1 MARLG
6 TSMLAWSWMTIL
18 GFSSTAVF
26 AQAAPEDDSGLRQNC
41 VGDYFRFCSS
51 YMPGSTEIRRCFAAN
66 TDKLTAECRNAIRAF
81 DRRNGNR
88 S

>member
-1 MARLG
+1 MTWLR
-6 TSMLAWSWMTIL
+6 TSMAAFSWLTIL
-18 GFSSTAVF
+18 GLASTAAF

-51 YMPGSTEIRRCFAAN
+51 YMPGSTEIRRCFATN
-66 TDKLTAECRNAIRAF
+66 TDKLTADCRNAIRAF

>member
-1 MARLG
+1 
-6 TSMLAWSWMTIL
+6 MLAWAFTAGL
-18 GFSSTAVF
+18 GFSSMAAF

-51 YMPGSTEIRRCFAAN
+51 YMPGSTEIRRCFATN